1 MLKYLLSIL
10 LFVSVEVASAQ
21 KPILG
26 YTIEQIKTYN
36 RMEFGT
42 TRWDAYIKNDLYI
55 LETYLPALEM
65 GTLYFFRMQDDV
77 NIMCGH
83 TTTNKIS
90 ASLVFDKIKES
101 TIRIGEGKYYYSND
115 GITVKCSYS
124 DGAYIFLFYRD

>member
-10 LFVSVEVASAQ
+10 LFTSAGVASAQ

-42 TRWDAYIKNDLYI
+42 TQWDNYIKNDFYV
-55 LETYLPALEM
+55 LETYLPQLEV
-65 GTLYFFRMQDDV
+65 GTLYFFRLNGDI

-83 TTTNKIS
+83 TTKNRVS
-90 ASLVFDKIKES
+90 ASLIFDKIKEA
-101 TIRIGEGKYYYSND
+101 TINIGNGEYYNPND
-115 GITVKCSYS
+115 GITVKCNYS
-124 DGAYIFLFYRD
+124 DGVYTFLFYRD

>member
-42 TRWDAYIKNDLYI
+42 TRWNAYIKNDLYI

-83 TTTNKIS
+83 TTTNKNIC
-90 ASLVFDKIKES
+90 F
-101 TIRIGEGKYYYSND
+101 IG
-115 GITVKCSYS
+115 
-124 DGAYIFLFYRD
+124 F